1 MQIFYSAWHV
11 SQSPKSIR
19 KTLSYGAPE
28 EIRTPDPQ
36 IRSLA
41 LEMLSFG
48 VAGAKIALCS
58 RCTAD

>member
-1 MQIFYSAWHV
+1 MAR
-11 SQSPKSIR
+11 PKR
-19 KTLSYGAPE
+19 FELLT
-28 EIRTPDPQ
+28 PQ